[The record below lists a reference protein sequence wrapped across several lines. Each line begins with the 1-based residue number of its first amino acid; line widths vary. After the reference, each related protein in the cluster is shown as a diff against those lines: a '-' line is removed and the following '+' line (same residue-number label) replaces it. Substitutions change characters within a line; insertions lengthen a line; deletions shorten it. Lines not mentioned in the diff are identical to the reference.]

1 MLDLSVCLITCNEE
15 KNIFRSLK
23 SIWDIADEIIVVD
36 TGSTD
41 HTLSIAKN
49 FKSRIFQID
58 WEEDFSKA
66 RNFALDQARGRW
78 VLIIDAD
85 EELLPEGK
93 EALKI
98 LLNESRAEGYFVQ
111 ILNVLENKQILKNR
125 AVRLFRNRPEYRFK
139 GRIHEQIVP
148 SILEKKPQSIFPS
161 PIEFLHF
168 GYHESILLAKQ
179 ERNLKIIEKE
189 LEVNPQDPFTLSN
202 LGTTYFIMK
211 NFRKAAENYELALEY
226 ARKEEPY
233 TATIFRNLA
242 NTYLNLKEYEKCL
255 CLLEQGIAWYPDY
268 TDLYYLLAHLF
279 EIEERWEKAGEVYK
293 VCLKLGDVDSYVSS
307 HGIGSF
313 LSALGLA
320 RVQEQMGN
328 YQEALEVYIKA
339 LVYTEVREEALEA
352 IPPLALFTGYKGK
365 DIIEKIEQFSLKGK
379 DYFKLADTY
388 AYWDDFSTALEI
400 LQFFAET
407 DAIKFYKG
415 YCLLHTQNFSKAL
428 EVFRQ
433 INVVDNP
440 VLFWSNIFLC
450 GCGLRNEE
458 LIGESI
464 ANLKEALV
472 PERYQILEELQ
483 GIKQKEILNPRV
495 YLEQCWKLLQEFI
508 NLDLVDWVE
517 KTVAIGRRFMEY
529 ETLFL
534 TIVTMWQRQN
544 PLMEDYLKQISREN
558 TISFLTV
565 VEAHLNLEKEN
576 YIRSWELFNLASSIF
591 PEDPLVK
598 AGLAFSALKEASR
611 IAQNAS
617 ARFNGSE
624 LINERLKVINTEL
637 PLLEKK
643 YGFVCFKRRKEN
655 EVLQTLIKSLH
666 DNEE

>member
-1 MLDLSVCLITCNEE
+1 MKK

-23 SIWDIADEIIVVD
+23 SIRDIADEIIVVD

-41 HTLSIAKN
+41 HTLNIAKN

-93 EALKI
+93 KALKE
-98 LLNESRAEGYFVQ
+98 LLNEKRAEGYFVR

-139 GRIHEQIVP
+139 GRIHEQIIP
-148 SILEKKPQSIFPS
+148 SILEKNPHSLLPS
-161 PIEFLHF
+161 TIEFLHF

-179 ERNLKIIEKE
+179 ERNLKIIQKE
-189 LEVNPQDPFTLSN
+189 LEMNPGDPFTLSN

-211 NFRKAAENYELALEY
+211 DFKKAADSYEMALKY

-242 NTYLNLKEYEKCL
+242 ITYLNLKEYEKCL
-255 CLLEQGIAWYPDY
+255 CFLEQGIAWYPDY

-279 EIEERWEKAGEVYK
+279 EVEERWEKAGEVYRE
-293 VCLKLGDVDSYVSS
+293 CLKLGDVEFYISS
-307 HGIGSF
+307 HGTGSF

-320 RVQEQMGN
+320 RVLEQMGN
-328 YQEALEVYIKA
+328 YQEALEVYINA
-339 LVYTEVREEALEA
+339 LVYEEAREEALKA
-352 IPPLALFTGYKGK
+352 IPPLALFIGYKGK

-400 LQFFAET
+400 LQFFIET
-407 DAIKFYKG
+407 DVIKFYKG
-415 YCLLHTQNFSKAL
+415 YCLLHTRNFSEAL

-433 INVVDNP
+433 INVIDNS

-450 GCGLRNEE
+450 GCGLNDAG
-458 LIGESI
+458 LIEESI
-464 ANLKEALV
+464 ANLKKLLD
-472 PERYQILEELQ
+472 PENYQVLEELQ
-483 GIKQKEILNPRV
+483 GIKQKEILDPRI
-495 YLEQCWKLLQEFI
+495 YLEQCWKLLLEFI
-508 NLDLVDWVE
+508 NLNLMGWVE
-517 KTVAIGRRFMEY
+517 KTVAIGRRFREY

-534 TIVTMWQRQN
+534 TIVTMWQRKN
-544 PLMEDYLKQISREN
+544 PLMEDYLKQINKEN

-565 VEAHLNLEKEN
+565 IEAHLNLEKEN
-576 YIRSWELFNLASSIF
+576 YIRAWELFNLASSIF
-591 PEDPLVK
+591 PEDQLVK
-598 AGLAFSALKEASR
+598 TGLAFSALKEASR
-611 IAQNAS
+611 IAENAS

-624 LINERLKVINTEL
+624 LINERLKVISTEL
-637 PLLEKK
+637 PLLENK
-643 YGFVCFKRRKEN
+643 YGFVCFKRRKEYD
-655 EVLQTLIKSLH
+655 VLQTLIKSLH
-666 DNEE
+666 DNKE